1 MIKATEKDK
10 DLVVSILVSAFKDL
24 EEDNSINFIV
34 ENGEDRIDR
43 MRALMGY
50 LFEKSMLFGEVY
62 LSQNKNACLLL
73 SFSEKEKVTLKT
85 IALDIKLLFNCIG
98 FKNLFNVLKRQ
109 KIIKDFYP
117 KEAHIKPVIM
127 GALKEAYGSGSAA
140 RMVLRV
146 MSQYKRNKKPVVL
159 DTVSEYNIKLY
170 QKFGFKIIREE
181 KTLGFPISLLRLN

>member
-1 MIKATEKDK
+1 MIKATKEHKE
-10 DLVVSILVSAFKDL
+10 LVVRILVSAFKDL

-34 ENGEDRIDR
+34 KNDENRIER
-43 MRALMGY
+43 MKALMGY
-50 LFEKSMLFGEVY
+50 LFEKSLLFGEVY

-73 SFSEKEKVTLKT
+73 SFSEKEKITLRT
-85 IALDIKLLFNCIG
+85 IFLDIQLLFKCIG
-98 FKNLFNVLKRQ
+98 IRNIFNVLKRQ
-109 KIIKDFYP
+109 KLVKEFYP
-117 KEAHIKPVIM
+117 EENHIKPVIM

-140 RMVLRV
+140 RLVLKV
-146 MSQYKRNKKPVVL
+146 MTTYKRNKKPVVL

>member
-1 MIKATEKDK
+1 MIKATKEDK
-10 DLVVSILVSAFKDL
+10 DLVVRILVSAFKDL

-34 ENGEDRIDR
+34 QNGKDRIAR
-43 MRALMGY
+43 MEALMGY
-50 LFEKSMLFGEVY
+50 LFEKSMLFGEIY
-62 LSQNKNACLLL
+62 LSKNKNACLLL

-85 IALDIKLLFNCIG
+85 IFLDIQLLFKCIG
-98 FKNLFNVLKRQ
+98 FKNVFNVLKRQ

-117 KEAHIKPVIM
+117 SEPHIKPVIM

-140 RMVLRV
+140 RLVLRV
-146 MSQYKRNKKPVVL
+146 MSQYKKNKKPVVL

-181 KTLGFPISLLRLN
+181 KTLGFPMSLLRLN